1 MKEQDFCPTVFL
13 SIRTPLMN
21 LILPPG
27 DATRVIRSIPTT
39 GAAGEEHSPK
49 EVTGK
54 SLSNGIQIYRT
65 ILGSWEERIQ
75 GLQVS

>member
-1 MKEQDFCPTVFL
+1 
-13 SIRTPLMN
+13 MN

-27 DATRVIRSIPTT
+27 DATCRRVIRSIPTT
-39 GAAGEEHSPK
+39 EQQEPVEEHSPK

-65 ILGSWEERIQ
+65 ILGSWEEGIQ
-75 GLQVS
+75 GFQVS

>member
-1 MKEQDFCPTVFL
+1 
-13 SIRTPLMN
+13 MN

-27 DATRVIRSIPTT
+27 DATCRRVIRSIPTT

-65 ILGSWEERIQ
+65 ILGSWEEGIQ
-75 GLQVS
+75 GFQVS